1 MFPKKADTCQECN
14 HVTVAIPDASVDFRL
29 KHIERFRATRTGIS
43 NEHVDQCLSRFC
55 LEINRGSEIQ
65 QHEQGNQAQMLANT
79 KIRVLDL
86 GSKFHRST
94 WIQKSKHT

>member
-14 HVTVAIPDASVDFRL
+14 HVTVSIPDASVDFRL

-65 QHEQGNQAQMLANT
+65 QHVRDVEVHLLEDTPRGYETVPTHLALNMNPS
-79 KIRVLDL
+79 L
-86 GSKFHRST
+86 
-94 WIQKSKHT
+94 